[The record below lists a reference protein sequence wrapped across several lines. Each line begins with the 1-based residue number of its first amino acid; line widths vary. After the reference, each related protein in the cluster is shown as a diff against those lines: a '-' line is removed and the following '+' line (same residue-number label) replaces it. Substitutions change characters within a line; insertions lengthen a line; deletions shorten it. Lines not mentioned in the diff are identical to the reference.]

1 MILTQNKKNWCSQ
14 DSINLER
21 VAIEN
26 LASQFDLSQIITEA
40 LHILESSSSCI
51 DHIFITQ
58 LNLVFESGV
67 HLSLYPNCDHQI
79 LFAKFHLQIYYPPP
93 RSQEIWHYKQAN
105 TVLIRRV
112 ITDLNWDGAFLNT
125 NVNEKVSIFSS
136 TIMNILSNFILHET
150 IICDD
155 KDPP

>member
-112 ITDLNWDGAFLNT
+112 ITDLN
-125 NVNEKVSIFSS
+125 
-136 TIMNILSNFILHET
+136 
-150 IICDD
+150 
-155 KDPP
+155 